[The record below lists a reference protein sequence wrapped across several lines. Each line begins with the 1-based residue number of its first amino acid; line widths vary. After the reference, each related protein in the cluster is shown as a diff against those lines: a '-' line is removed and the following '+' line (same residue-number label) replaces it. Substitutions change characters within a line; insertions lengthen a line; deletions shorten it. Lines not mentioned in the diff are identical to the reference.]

1 MIWIALISY
10 LYIGANGQVD
20 VYETQSKGSFNN
32 YEECIQDAAKAVT
45 FISDH
50 AKEAGVIGFTAV
62 CKPQRAT

>member
-20 VYETQSKGSFNN
+20 VYETQSKGSFPTH
-32 YEECIQDAAKAVT
+32 EACMQDAARAVSY
-45 FISDH
+45 ISAH

-62 CKPQRAT
+62 CKPQKAV